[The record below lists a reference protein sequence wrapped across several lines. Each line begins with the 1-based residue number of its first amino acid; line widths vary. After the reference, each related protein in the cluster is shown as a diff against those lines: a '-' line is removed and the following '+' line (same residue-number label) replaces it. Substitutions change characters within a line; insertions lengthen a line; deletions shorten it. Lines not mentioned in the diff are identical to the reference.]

1 MSSEKFPIFNGV
13 ADELRPW
20 ISSMEVGTIK
30 HNSGMFG
37 ALRRTSIAYDPT
49 GDNKVMGHWA
59 DLFGPDSDGLST
71 GLPIPSRELSVWTRA
86 KACGL
91 NALRAKE
98 TA

>member
-1 MSSEKFPIFNGV
+1 MGENKLILVVYISLAHKYCASSLVKQ
-13 ADELRPW
+13 
-20 ISSMEVGTIK
+20 
-30 HNSGMFG
+30 
-37 ALRRTSIAYDPT
+37 AYDPT